1 MRSVNVPKMKQPDI
15 IRVVSELSGYSQ
27 KECKEVVENYLH
39 VVRECLLSG
48 REVCLQKLGT
58 ITLKYR
64 PYKPPRMM
72 PNVNFAG
79 EERLVKERLE
89 HNIPQFLVS
98 QQLRNEMMEITWG
111 NPIFK
116 PDNAEK
122 DEEEE

>member
-1 MRSVNVPKMKQPDI
+1 MKQPDI

-27 KECKEVVENYLH
+27 KECREVIENYLH

-72 PNVNFAG
+72 PNVNYA
-79 EERLVKERLE
+79 VKERLE

-98 QQLRNEMMEITWG
+98 QQLRSEMMEMTWG

-116 PDNAEK
+116 PDNADEK
-122 DEEEE
+122 DEEE